1 MLNISDLT
9 QAYTI
14 GHYLQDVKTS
24 FNNDMKINVSEISIE
39 GKQGEILNIPRWVAN
54 VLESEKLVEIQD
66 DDMLVALKQTITKE
80 NIQGEEHVSTLE
92 PDFYIK
98 MAAYMKRLSQQDYD
112 KVESMLNTLIRKRQG
127 KIVRLAD
134 SSKMTGEL
142 AKKLSREEYAFF
154 NAIHDI
160 STEFKKQTFG
170 GKK

>member
-98 MAAYMKRLSQQDYD
+98 MRAYMKRLSRQDYD

-127 KIVRLAD
+127 KIVHLAD
-134 SSKMTGEL
+134 SSNMTSDL

-154 NAIHDI
+154 NTIHDI
-160 STEFKKQTFG
+160 CIEFKKQTFG